1 MEYVPRRGHHPLCS
15 ATFRTTEVEVT
26 VARAPL
32 HSPVLHMRPCAL
44 LQPVRRLGVV
54 TKINKKPEQGR
65 DPRHSSPQSPS
76 IISSTSR
83 DGVDSPEDGRNTNT
97 NRSREW
103 PFCFVVGRR
112 HGEPAEPYVRTHS
125 SLDKLGMTW
134 LRVTYWVLPPR
145 RARRIFVPLR
155 GFLWPGIDNETMHPY
170 NARTVFRSF
179 IHL

>member
-76 IISSTSR
+76 IISSTPR

-103 PFCFVVGRR
+103 PFCFVVGKPRFPHGPHPSRSAQLRQSLASRVRR
-112 HGEPAEPYVRTHS
+112 G
-125 SLDKLGMTW
+125 
-134 LRVTYWVLPPR
+134 
-145 RARRIFVPLR
+145 RIFVPLR
-155 GFLWPGIDNETMHPY
+155 GFLWP
-170 NARTVFRSF
+170 RTRELTKKQCIRITRTPFFVRSF
-179 IHL
+179 TQKRDPG